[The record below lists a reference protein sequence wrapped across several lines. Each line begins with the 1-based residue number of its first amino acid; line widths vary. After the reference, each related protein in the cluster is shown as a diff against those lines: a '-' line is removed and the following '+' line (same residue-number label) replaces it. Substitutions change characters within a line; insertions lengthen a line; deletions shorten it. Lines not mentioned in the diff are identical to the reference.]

1 MSNILSDYNSSTV
14 TSGNV
19 AKKNMYSDLDLSFI
33 VHPVLK
39 DIRPITDIDAV
50 KNSIKNIVLTSFH
63 DHPFHPEIGS
73 GVRALLFEPAS
84 IFTALSLKDEIY
96 RCLGKFEPRVN
107 NITVQIQ
114 DDSDNNA
121 YNITIGFVVLHDQQE
136 EVQFYLNRL
145 R

>member
-1 MSNILSDYNSSTV
+1 MSNILSDYNSSTF
-14 TSGNV
+14 TSSNV
-19 AKKNMYSDLDLSFI
+19 ATKNVYSDLDLSFI

-39 DIRPITDIDAV
+39 DIRPILDLDAV
-50 KNSIKNIVLTSFH
+50 KNSVKNIVLTSFY
-63 DHPFHPEIGS
+63 DRPFHPEIGS

-84 IFTALSLKDEIY
+84 IFTALSIKDEIN
-96 RCLGKFEPRVN
+96 RCLGLYEPRIN
-107 NITVQIQ
+107 NVTVQIS

-121 YNITIGFVVLHDQQE
+121 YIITIGFVVLYDQQE

>member
-1 MSNILSDYNSSTV
+1 MSNVLSDYNSSTA

-33 VHPVLK
+33 VHPILK
-39 DIRPITDIDAV
+39 DIRPLLDLDAV
-50 KNSIKNIVLTSFH
+50 KNSVKNIVLTSFY
-63 DHPFHPEIGS
+63 DRPFHPEVGS

-84 IFTALSLKDEIY
+84 IFTALSIKDEIN
-96 RCLGKFEPRVN
+96 RCLGLYEPRINSVT
-107 NITVQIQ
+107 IQIS
-114 DDSDNNA
+114 DDIDNNA
-121 YNITIGFVVLHDQQE
+121 YAITIGFVVLYDQQE

>member
-1 MSNILSDYNSSTV
+1 MSNILSDYNSSNI
-14 TSGNV
+14 TSSNV
-19 AKKNMYSDLDLSFI
+19 AKKYIYSDLDLSFI

-50 KNSIKNIVLTSFH
+50 KNSIKNIVLTSFY

-84 IFTALSLKDEIY
+84 IFTALSLKDEIQ
-96 RCLGKFEPRVN
+96 RCIGQFEPRVN
-107 NITVQIQ
+107 NVTVQIY
-114 DDSDNNA
+114 DDSDRNA
-121 YNITIGFVVLHDQQE
+121 YRITIGFVVLYDQEE
-136 EVQFYLNRL
+136 EVQFYLTRL